1 MNNIEVSTIFNIFKY
16 INKCFGVKGGV
27 FSRLSL
33 LSASPR
39 DVEEP
44 PTRRVCQQPKFIRS
58 PARPRG
64 HRGTAREPPVFVV
77 LMHKYS
83 GTELI
88 RKKLFGI
95 C

>member
-1 MNNIEVSTIFNIFKY
+1 MLWCEGRGFLAVPAQRIPPWPP
-16 INKCFGVKGGV
+16 G
-27 FSRLSL
+27 
-33 LSASPR
+33 

-44 PTRRVCQQPKFIRS
+44 PTRRVRQQPKFIRS
-58 PARPRG
+58 PARPQG